1 MTVSP
6 HPGRITYWDTHLS
19 TSAELG
25 PRACPDDS
33 PQQTTFQPQNR
44 DEARL
49 PSQTRQREPQPDS
62 HDRYA
67 GMAESKNWILYSS
80 ALAE

>member
-6 HPGRITYWDTHLS
+6 HLGCLTYWDPHLS
-19 TSAELG
+19 TSTEPG
-25 PRACPDDS
+25 PRECLDDS
-33 PQQTTFQPQNR
+33 PQQTSFQLRNR

-62 HDRYA
+62 QDTYA
-67 GMAESKNWILYSS
+67 GMAESKNWILGFET
-80 ALAE
+80 L